1 MERTSELPLDSTT
14 FISIGGMYGQHS
26 VLADL
31 WRGDVCVMAL
41 DRLAA
46 YVSTTYV
53 AVFPGCS

>member
-1 MERTSELPLDSTT
+1 MN
-14 FISIGGMYGQHS
+14 GQHS

-31 WRGDVCVMAL
+31 WRGDVRLVVL

-53 AVFPGCS
+53 AVLPYCS

>member
-1 MERTSELPLDSTT
+1 MN
-14 FISIGGMYGQHS
+14 GQHS

-31 WRGDVCVMAL
+31 WGGDVRVMVL

-53 AVFPGCS
+53 AALPCCS

>member
-1 MERTSELPLDSTT
+1 MERTSEIPLDSTT
-14 FISIGGMYGQHS
+14 FISIGGMYRQHS

-31 WRGDVCVMAL
+31 WRGDVRVVVL

-53 AVFPGCS
+53 AILPCCS